1 MSRIQELGVEAGLIS
16 AEYNGFDRTNLSAA
30 EKKFAELLLR
40 EASEVV
46 ASNPNIG
53 TSLASSRM
61 LEHFGIKSVPHEILY
76 SEEYDTYYDPRTDQW
91 TESKCNDPTCEY
103 CTRRPARP
111 SQAGLPYMTN

>member
-1 MSRIQELGVEAGLIS
+1 MTRLKELAIEAGLIS
-16 AEYNGFDRTNLSAA
+16 ENYNGFDRTELSGA
-30 EKKFAELLLR
+30 EKKFAELLLK

-61 LEHFGIKSVPHEILY
+61 LEHFRKPIESTILY
-76 SEEYDTYYDPRTDQW
+76 SKEYDSYYDPKTDQW

-111 SQAGLPYMTN
+111 SHAGLPYMTN